1 MGRKEFDMT
10 AMIVDALG
18 VRPATT
24 AAAMHERAAADKFFW
39 LDIFGGVGAAPPD
52 ALNQLGL
59 KQCDI
64 AWALRFGQAG
74 RMSIG
79 GQTLRATTWMADPTG
94 ALLEVHLLS
103 TRRCILTI
111 WSGDAAALND
121 IREQFAERVGGLE
134 ESPYHAAGILLQ
146 LLLGT
151 LDHAFRDLD
160 LGLDDLRLRLEKD
173 SGSADFNALAHRSQK
188 VQSFAS
194 SFSRFSSS
202 VRTAIVGVETVS
214 GMDAR
219 GAEELNEYAEQVED
233 VEEQLYERRRWMS
246 DMMHDYA
253 TAIAQRQ
260 GEQINRLT
268 LVSLIFLPVTA
279 LTGFFGMNFNWMID
293 AIGGAPAFFT
303 LGVLLPLLCMA
314 LTVAWLMHRGLIQSR
329 RTVTITAKPSPTLG
343 DPELSPRASALKL

>member
-1 MGRKEFDMT
+1 MT

-18 VRPATT
+18 VRHAATAT
-24 AAAMHERAAADKFFW
+24 AVRERAGAGKFFW
-39 LDIFGGVGAAPPD
+39 LDIFGGVEAAPAD
-52 ALNQLGL
+52 ILDQLDL
-59 KQCDI
+59 KQCDV
-64 AWALRFGQAG
+64 AWALRFGQTG

-79 GQTLRATTWMADPTG
+79 GQTLRATTWMAEPTG

-103 TRRCILTI
+103 TQRCILTL
-111 WSGDAAALND
+111 WSGDATALND

-151 LDHAFRDLD
+151 LDHAIRDLD

-173 SGSADFNALAHRSQK
+173 SGVADFNALARRLQK
-188 VQSFAS
+188 LQSFTA

-202 VRTAIVGVETVS
+202 VRTAMVGIETVS

-219 GAEELNEYAEQVED
+219 GAEELNEYAEQIED

-293 AIGGAPAFFT
+293 AIGGSAAFFI
-303 LGVLLPLLCMA
+303 LGVMLPLLCVA

-329 RTVTITAKPSPTLG
+329 WKRIAAARPSTTLG
-343 DPELSPRASALKL
+343 DPELPPRANALKL

>member
-1 MGRKEFDMT
+1 MT

-18 VRPATT
+18 VRPAAT
-24 AAAMHERAAADKFFW
+24 ANAVRERAAVDKFFW
-39 LDIFGGVGAAPPD
+39 LDIFGGVEAAPAD
-52 ALNQLGL
+52 TLNHLGL
-59 KQCDI
+59 KECDI
-64 AWALRFGQAG
+64 NWALRFGQTG
-74 RMSIG
+74 RMTIG
-79 GQTLRATTWMADPTG
+79 GQTLRATTWMATPTG
-94 ALLEVHLLS
+94 ALLEVHFLC
-103 TRRCILTI
+103 TRRCILTL
-111 WSGDAAALND
+111 WSGDAAALNE
-121 IREQFAERVGGLE
+121 IREQFAERAGGLG

-151 LDHAFRDLD
+151 LDHAIRDLD
-160 LGLDDLRLRLEKD
+160 LSLDDLRLRLEKD
-173 SGSADFNALAHRSQK
+173 SGPAEFNALARRVQK
-188 VQSFAS
+188 LQSFTA

-233 VEEQLYERRRWMS
+233 VEEQLHERRRWMS

-253 TAIAQRQ
+253 TALAQRQ

-293 AIGGAPAFFT
+293 AIGGSAAFFI
-303 LGVLLPLLCMA
+303 LGVALPFLCVV
-314 LTVAWLMHRGLIQSR
+314 LTIAWLMRRGLI
-329 RTVTITAKPSPTLG
+329 RTRWNPLPVARTPETLE
-343 DPELSPRASALKL
+343 DPELSARANPLGL